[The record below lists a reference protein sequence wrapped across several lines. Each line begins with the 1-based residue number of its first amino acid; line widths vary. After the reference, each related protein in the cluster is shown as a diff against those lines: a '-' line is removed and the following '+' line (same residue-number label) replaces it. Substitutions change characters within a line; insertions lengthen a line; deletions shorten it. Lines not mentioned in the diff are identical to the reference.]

1 MGGALGRSAGHL
13 PHGPESARAP
23 ARRHAPASLARH
35 GARAH
40 PVPGAAGA
48 HLLGG
53 ARRPAPPRPRLQR
66 DGRSR
71 RAQGAHRDR
80 PRSPRFGLRRQPQPR
95 DRSDEG
101 RLGRG
106 GRLAAAQCPPQHR
119 ERRHLGVDPSRR
131 RRRHGLLA
139 ARRRGDRVRRH
150 RGSRIEWV
158 GDEAAVPGAAAHEV
172 HDLSGAWVT
181 PGLVDSH
188 THLVF
193 AGTRAT
199 EYAERLR
206 GRSYEE
212 IALSGGGILT
222 TVRAVRAA
230 SEEQLFDES
239 APRLASLLSE
249 GVTTVE
255 IKSGYGLTL
264 ADEAKML
271 RVARSLG
278 RSFPVTVRTT
288 LLAAHTLPPE
298 YQGRADEYIDVVA
311 REWLPEL
318 AGQGLVD
325 ALRAHR
331 VALAVASDCNPGS
344 APAASLLTAMSM
356 ATRLF
361 GLTAEEALLGATRH
375 AARALGLEYER
386 GALAPGQAADFVAW
400 NVRSIE
406 ELGYWIGFN
415 PRRTVVRAAEVLRW
429 PNPNA

>member
-1 MGGALGRSAGHL
+1 MAEALKLWRNAQLYTCDGHSRIIARGALL
-13 PHGPESARAP
+13 T
-23 ARRHAPASLARH
+23 
-35 GARAH
+35 
-40 PVPGAAGA
+40 
-48 HLLGG
+48 
-53 ARRPAPPRPRLQR
+53 
-66 DGRSR
+66 
-71 RAQGAHRDR
+71 
-80 PRSPRFGLRRQPQPR
+80 
-95 DRSDEG
+95 
-101 RLGRG
+101 
-106 GRLAAAQCPPQHR
+106 
-119 ERRHLGVDPSRR
+119 
-131 RRRHGLLA
+131 
-139 ARRRGDRVRRH
+139 

-158 GDEAAVPGAAAHEV
+158 GDEAALPGAAAHEV

-212 IALSGGGILT
+212 IALAGGGILS

-239 APRLASLLSE
+239 APRLASLLGE

-325 ALRAHR
+325 AVDVFCERMAFS
-331 VALAVASDCNPGS
+331 VAQAARLFEAARAVASDCNPGS

-386 GALAPGQAADFVAW
+386 GALAPGQTADFVVW